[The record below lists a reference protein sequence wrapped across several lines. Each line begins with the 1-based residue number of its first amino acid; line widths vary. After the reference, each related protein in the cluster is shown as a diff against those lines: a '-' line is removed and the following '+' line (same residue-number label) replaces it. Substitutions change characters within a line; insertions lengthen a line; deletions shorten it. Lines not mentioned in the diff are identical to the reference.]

1 MAAWFTFL
9 FMLWIEINIIIF
21 DHSSFVTI
29 ICHHKAARIILFHI
43 LWLLR
48 DVHRA
53 IVAAATISRVL
64 YFCKF
69 CILACYIG
77 PQLSSLLLIVLL
89 VTHFKLYSFLFFRLC
104 IILLPFF
111 CVFNW
116 WLSVSHFWW
125 IINLF
130 LFLSRNGKIIIF
142 LLVNWVAPSPR
153 YQDLVLLL
161 LHISFICNS
170 Y

>member
-1 MAAWFTFL
+1 MAVWFTFL

-21 DHSSFVTI
+21 DNSSFVSI
-29 ICHHKAARIILFHI
+29 FCHHKAAWIILFHI
-43 LWLLR
+43 LWLLW
-48 DVHRA
+48 DVHWA

-64 YFCKF
+64 NFCKF
-69 CILACYIG
+69 RVLACDIG

-104 IILLPFF
+104 IILQPFV

-116 WLSVSHFWW
+116 WLSVSNFWW

-161 LHISFICNS
+161 LRISFISNS